1 MLTSSKAVTA
11 SYAETASRLDVNKVG
26 DSGNPVY
33 FNNGIPV
40 ADSKTKGIVDWVTN
54 NSGSISG
61 VTGSS
66 ADVTIRVNNL
76 EGKSGSWDSSSKWVG
91 DNSASLLK
99 PATLIISKS
108 LGVPSAG
115 NISYNP
121 FKSASITIAVP
132 STPGHIG
139 AAPAN
144 HTHSTSQVNGLDAF
158 TASVKSDLAEISG
171 KTGSYALKDD
181 YLPITG
187 GILTGDLAVQGDLI
201 VSGTT
206 VSIDAQNL
214 NVRDKL
220 ILIASG
226 SNTRATADG
235 AGIAVPTAS
244 AGEGGAARI
253 QYDGTNNI
261 FTASVGF
268 KAPSFTGNVTGNL
281 TGTASFATSASRAIS
296 AAAAD
301 TATSASEAT
310 HAVSASE
317 AGHAITAS
325 YAISAK
331 TALTAS
337 YLEGGASIVVN
348 TASYAKTASV
358 AHSASSVAWDG
369 VSGRPRFFVATFQTG
384 AFVSTSFNP
393 TGSNATI
400 KIPTQTSHIADLN
413 SITASVKEMVARS
426 ASWDNVANTAS
437 AAYAAASQALA
448 TASVAQKEAES
459 ASYWKTEAS
468 KSAASASTFKTTA
481 QTAATQANAAS
492 QSAKNA
498 ASAANTASGSA
509 KTAATAA
516 TNWSLSASNAANIAN
531 AASASAQSASN
542 AANVASQ
549 SAKTAATVAQGW
561 VTSASKAAQ
570 DAEEYRDTASGSM
583 EDARFYSSQ
592 AATNAT
598 LSSTYAVQSSA
609 SAQLA
614 AASASAAASSATNAA
629 TYATR
634 AQQSASNAHTSKN
647 SAAASA
653 SAAATYATQASQSAY
668 TAAQAV
674 IPATTAANAASASAK
689 NSAASASASAALLY
703 KDSGSATQPIY
714 LTTDGPKLA
723 NAYSSLF
730 TNLVET
736 KNVLTASVGGTTKYA
751 TIHTASYAL
760 VAESVK
766 DGAGLTVD
774 TATKLIGTSGSTSLP
789 VWVNAGVPT
798 AITKLAGIS
807 VTASTLRATS
817 NLDVAGN
824 AVINGD
830 LTVKGTTTAID
841 ATHLNIKDTLILLAS
856 GSTTQAAANGAG
868 IAIQTASATTQAA
881 REGAA
886 ARFQYRSSD
895 NKFTASV
902 GIVAPSFTGN
912 LTGTASYATSAS
924 RAVSAASATSA
935 TSATKLVG
943 TSGSATVP
951 VYINAGV
958 PTAVTSISG
967 AFAIK
972 GTQITAST
980 GFKGNLTGNVTG
992 TASWASNA
1000 VNATS
1005 ASHVPFATFAQT
1017 NGVYLTA
1024 SVGNTTKIAAINSAS
1039 RAVSAASAD
1048 SATVATGL
1056 GVAANTSASVAAA
1069 INSAGKLGPV
1079 VAYNCDKGYL
1089 VTTNITG
1096 SQSVMFRF
1104 KIEGNSYGGGAPINT
1119 DVEFYSYNG
1128 NQLIS
1133 GAGRDHGYSLGN
1145 IVAMVYNG
1153 FVCIWFSQPK
1163 TYISVGVRCQVR
1175 NSAGRLEDC
1184 VTSITNVAKPT
1195 TGVQREITIVP
1206 STVATIADVTAS
1218 SHTHSNKAVL
1228 DGITAAKTAS
1238 WDAAKPGTV
1247 TSVTLT
1253 TSSNYVTVDSAAAIT
1268 ASGTRKIDLTA
1279 ATKGKIES
1287 GSVAFGW
1294 GNHANAGYVKS
1305 TGTIATASYNAAG
1318 ATALAWVTANSSSA
1332 LTKYHP
1338 LSGTVGTPLVAQNV
1352 TSSNEFLITGA
1363 ASVNHYYRVNGSQH
1377 QFGFGIGTGNTNR
1390 GIFQFSTGSGGVSKI
1405 GWLLLWDNTYTAS
1418 FLAGYRVKAD
1428 GFIGSLQGNATTATR
1443 ATLLV
1448 NATSGSATQPVY
1460 INAGKPTVCSGYVV
1474 TAAQTASWNG
1484 KWTYNAATIQA
1495 VKVNSASRADS
1506 AASATTATKLVGTSG
1521 STSIPVYINA
1531 GVPTVCAGTVV
1542 STADR
1547 NTWTTASNRAQAAD
1561 DGLTTPLYGNQGE
1574 QTNTVY
1580 RGAFKIVDASG
1591 GNVVIDLA
1599 DDEVPDTP
1607 SSPETAYGAGVKTK
1621 LSIWGGLILNV
1632 AGTVEFVTDTG
1643 AAFIWSENSV
1653 DVEAG
1658 GTYEFN
1664 CIQYE
1669 NGGTIYGIIT
1679 KYSES

>member
-1 MLTSSKAVTA
+1 MARGTFQGNLQGTPSRPLEMLTSSKAVTA
-11 SYAETASRLDVNKVG
+11 SYAETASRLGVGKVG

-66 ADVTIRVNNL
+66 ADVAVRVTGL

-91 DNSASLLK
+91 DNSASLLN

-171 KTGSYALKDD
+171 KTGSYAPKDD
-181 YLPITG
+181 YLPIGGGTITG
-187 GILTGDLAVQGDLI
+187 SLVINNDLTVK
-201 VSGTT
+201 GTT

-214 NVRDKL
+214 NIKDKL
-220 ILIASG
+220 ILVASG
-226 SNTRATADG
+226 SNTRAAADG

-253 QYDGTNNI
+253 QYDGTANV

-268 KAPSFTGNVTGNL
+268 KAPSFTGSLRGNV
-281 TGTASFATSASRAIS
+281 TGTASFATSASRAVS
-296 AAAAD
+296 AASAD

-317 AGHAITAS
+317 AVHAITAS
-325 YAISAK
+325 HAVNAK

-337 YLEGGASIVVN
+337 YLENGASIVVN

-358 AHSASSVAWDG
+358 AQKVAWTAVD
-369 VSGRPRFFVATFQTG
+369 GRPSFYTASFVAG
-384 AFVSTSFNP
+384 AFSGVQFNP
-393 TGSNATI
+393 TGGFAQVKVPSIT
-400 KIPTQTSHIADLN
+400 THISGLDA
-413 SITASVKEMVARS
+413 ITASVKLMVSKS

-481 QTAATQANAAS
+481 QTAVTQANAAS

-509 KTAATAA
+509 KTAATVA

-614 AASASAAASSATNAA
+614 AASASAAASSAINAA

-647 SAAASA
+647 LAAASA

-798 AITKLAGIS
+798 AITKLAGIP

-902 GIVAPSFTGN
+902 GIVAPDFTGN
-912 LTGTASYATSAS
+912 LTGTASYATKAATADRATSAS
-924 RAVSAASATSA
+924 RADSTPYSHTHSNKALLDSLT
-935 TSATKLVG
+935 
-943 TSGSATVP
+943 
-951 VYINAGV
+951 NA
-958 PTAVTSISG
+958 
-967 AFAIK
+967 K
-972 GTQITAST
+972 
-980 GFKGNLTGNVTG
+980 
-992 TASWASNA
+992 
-1000 VNATS
+1000 
-1005 ASHVPFATFAQT
+1005 
-1017 NGVYLTA
+1017 
-1024 SVGNTTKIAAINSAS
+1024 
-1039 RAVSAASAD
+1039 
-1048 SATVATGL
+1048 
-1056 GVAANTSASVAAA
+1056 
-1069 INSAGKLGPV
+1069 
-1079 VAYNCDKGYL
+1079 
-1089 VTTNITG
+1089 TG
-1096 SQSVMFRF
+1096 SWDT
-1104 KIEGNSYGGGAPINT
+1104 A
-1119 DVEFYSYNG
+1119 
-1128 NQLIS
+1128 
-1133 GAGRDHGYSLGN
+1133 A
-1145 IVAMVYNG
+1145 
-1153 FVCIWFSQPK
+1153 
-1163 TYISVGVRCQVR
+1163 
-1175 NSAGRLEDC
+1175 
-1184 VTSITNVAKPT
+1184 TN
-1195 TGVQREITIVP
+1195 
-1206 STVATIADVTAS
+1206 

-1228 DGITAAKTAS
+1228 DGISAADTAS
-1238 WDAAKPGTV
+1238 WDAKQ
-1247 TSVTLT
+1247 
-1253 TSSNYVTVDSAAAIT
+1253 AAISDLAT
-1268 ASGTRKIDLTA
+1268 IRTNAASGST
-1279 ATKGKIES
+1279 
-1287 GSVAFGW
+1287 AFGW
-1294 GNHANAGYVKS
+1294 GNHASAGYAKQATANNFVFCSDEISLVPSGYSGSLYINYRTAGGLDGNITEYRFCAGKGYDLASLRAETFYGTASLAGKLS
-1305 TGTIATASYNAAG
+1305 TGTTGNVGQAVYFSNGTP
-1318 ATALAWVTANSSSA
+1318 ALTDIGQVACPGTSSA
-1332 LTKYHP
+1332 
-1338 LSGTVGTPLVAQNV
+1338 A
-1352 TSSNEFLITGA
+1352 
-1363 ASVNHYYRVNGSQH
+1363 
-1377 QFGFGIGTGNTNR
+1377 
-1390 GIFQFSTGSGGVSKI
+1390 GSGGTVTLQP
-1405 GWLLLWDNTYTAS
+1405 GEVTNL
-1418 FLAGYRVKAD
+1418 
-1428 GFIGSLQGNATTATR
+1428 GSLTGNVTIALANGNSN
-1443 ATLLV
+1443 V
-1448 NATSGSATQPVY
+1448 NGHCPIYCAVFTS
-1460 INAGKPTVCSGYVV
+1460 
-1474 TAAQTASWNG
+1474 
-1484 KWTYNAATIQA
+1484 
-1495 VKVNSASRADS
+1495 
-1506 AASATTATKLVGTSG
+1506 
-1521 STSIPVYINA
+1521 
-1531 GVPTVCAGTVV
+1531 
-1542 STADR
+1542 
-1547 NTWTTASNRAQAAD
+1547 
-1561 DGLTTPLYGNQGE
+1561 
-1574 QTNTVY
+1574 
-1580 RGAFKIVDASG
+1580 SG
-1591 GNVVIDLA
+1591 GSITLPSGVNV
-1599 DDEVPDTP
+1599 
-1607 SSPETAYGAGVKTK
+1607 
-1621 LSIWGGLILNV
+1621 
-1632 AGTVEFVTDTG
+1632 
-1643 AAFIWSENSV
+1643 SENSV
-1653 DVEAG
+1653 DIENDG
-1658 GTYEFN
+1658 LSYEISIMN
-1664 CIQYE
+1664 NLAIVVRQA
-1669 NGGTIYGIIT
+1669 
-1679 KYSES
+1679 S